1 MSQNVKVK
9 TDSFFLFRFLK
20 KQCHKI
26 QYDFS
31 CYKLL
36 IFKFHIS
43 SLVVHAHELALEKI
57 VPTCTSILSTY
68 FANISPVHKT
78 QSQYTFTCTCIT
90 AQNVICWLLQIKVI
104 LCENTNQIKIKHQVK
119 CPLNIN
125 GYERNINGGNQ
136 ETLMFFCCL
145 TFFQF

>member
-9 TDSFFLFRFLK
+9 TDSFFFLFRFLK

-36 IFKFHIS
+36 KFKFHLS

-78 QSQYTFTCTCIT
+78 QNQYTFTRTCIT
-90 AQNVICWLLQIKVI
+90 AQNVIC
-104 LCENTNQIKIKHQVK
+104 
-119 CPLNIN
+119 
-125 GYERNINGGNQ
+125 
-136 ETLMFFCCL
+136 
-145 TFFQF
+145 